1 MLAPVIL
8 RFTMIKLFS
17 DFIVVVLVCVVVI
30 IVVVFFFFELNRT
43 SFL

>member
-8 RFTMIKLFS
+8 RLTMIKLFS

-30 IVVVFFFFELNRT
+30 IVVFFFRVK
-43 SFL
+43 